1 MSEKCKVQESLC
13 RCVDWHEGE
22 TADWVDHLLRN
33 YEFDRLMLD
42 YSTLEK
48 GTEIRLCQIGQ
59 CSKCGGQICIG
70 TVIHP
75 CELLDDTLA
84 RVYAEG
90 GAGTTRMR
98 ILTRCLSSY
107 SEAVI
112 SR

>member
-48 GTEIRLCQIGQ
+48 GTEIRLCQ
-59 CSKCGGQICIG
+59 SANAASAAAKSA
-70 TVIHP
+70 
-75 CELLDDTLA
+75 LA
-84 RVYAEG
+84 P
-90 GAGTTRMR
+90 
-98 ILTRCLSSY
+98 
-107 SEAVI
+107 
-112 SR
+112 